1 MDGDKAGIA
10 RGAKLLDA
18 LASKSLVGGRLD
30 TWSKMQ
36 DTEGSEYMANASM
49 QGTRCRDTV
58 WGGAAVHAVGGG
70 RDSAPA
76 AAPTGYRI
84 PNLHQPPPPRPAG
97 MLSAG
102 GGGGWIEEA
111 GGRVCIMRSL
121 GETGVTGV
129 TGMTPSNI
137 LRQVKPEAQGDRGIT
152 TQLKHCIAVPQG
164 AGGTQAKQ
172 GAAGV
177 RGVGDEIVDSSRF
190 E

>member
-1 MDGDKAGIA
+1 
-10 RGAKLLDA
+10 
-18 LASKSLVGGRLD
+18 
-30 TWSKMQ
+30 MQ
-36 DTEGSEYMANASM
+36 DTKGSEYIANACM
-49 QGTRCRDTV
+49 PGTRFWDTV
-58 WGGAAVHAVGGG
+58 LGGGAAGHALWGGG
-70 RDSAPA
+70 DSAPA

-84 PNLHQPPPPRPAG
+84 LNLHQPPPPRPAG
-97 MLSAG
+97 MLGAG
-102 GGGGWIEEA
+102 GRGGWIEEA

-121 GETGVTGV
+121 GDTGVTDV

-177 RGVGDEIVDSSRF
+177 RGVGGVGDEIVASRF